1 MRIEIED
8 EVVVFDDADSAVYTD
23 EVPEDAIIED
33 GVSSDSIDTG
43 EALIVNLGGKVNE
56 VLVNGESV
64 VENKVAQITL
74 SKVGQTN
81 DYNDLDNK
89 PDVDAIKD
97 DLNETKEQLDLV
109 RKGQTSNST
118 AINGLQ
124 SDVLTLK
131 ADVAK
136 IDLSN
141 YYKKS
146 ETYSKDEVN
155 TLVNNISSFNVKI
168 VSQLP
173 TTEISTTTIYLIA
186 KKDSQSNDYYD
197 EYLYINNKWELIG
210 TTKVDL
216 ADYYNKTEIDAKVG
230 ELEADVS
237 DLQDQIAESGGTTVK
252 VGGVAVAEFNA
263 DSKADANTVEQQG
276 TKVTELDAKLV
287 SLATQ
292 VATDYYNKT
301 DADGKFAT
309 KDQIASQ
316 DNTTLQSA
324 NSYTDTKIADLV
336 DTAPETLDTL
346 GEVAKAIKD
355 NQDVVNALNSAIGN
369 KVDKT
374 LKING
379 QPLTQNI
386 VLTAEDVGA
395 LSDIPDGYVTTDTLN
410 SAMEKKVDKVD
421 GKGLSTNDFTNA
433 DKSKLNMLMNY
444 DDTSLNT
451 RVTSLENTKAN
462 AIDLADV
469 IDNKTAIGS
478 DARGTKLGYGSIASE
493 ATSMSIGYKATT
505 SKGYSVAIGHEATV
519 AGLRSVGVGY
529 GVVINTAARESVAL
543 GMFASVGEGD
553 TVDNAVQIGRG
564 RNIQSNT
571 LQIFG
576 DNIYNHE
583 THTMDV
589 QNLKQNGV
597 GVLTENTKINNTFQC
612 SRATRNL
619 YSGKLGTSAVKMFDT
634 ATLLSK
640 IGKTQSELLAQGVNI
655 IWVTVTCYQYDA
667 DTTQLSVY
675 TNTWGDSA
683 TIYTQLST
691 NARSNGNSF
700 VIPMSVTNTSDTL
713 YFKAYSGEAST
724 FRAYLE
730 TISYAHTETLSTFS
744 W

>member
-43 EALIVNLGGKVNE
+43 ETLIVNLGGKVNE

-64 VENKVAQITL
+64 VADKVARITL

-97 DLNETKEQLDLV
+97 DLNKTKEQLDLV
-109 RKGQTSNST
+109 TKGQTSDSLAIVGLQSDMLT
-118 AINGLQ
+118 AKEDIAGLKTQVEENTELLDQVNKGHTADSLAIVGLQ

-131 ADVAK
+131 
-136 IDLSN
+136 
-141 YYKKS
+141 
-146 ETYSKDEVN
+146 
-155 TLVNNISSFNVKI
+155 
-168 VSQLP
+168 
-173 TTEISTTTIYLIA
+173 
-186 KKDSQSNDYYD
+186 
-197 EYLYINNKWELIG
+197 
-210 TTKVDL
+210 
-216 ADYYNKTEIDAKVG
+216 
-230 ELEADVS
+230 ADVS

-252 VGGVAVAEFNA
+252 VGGVAVDEFNA
-263 DSKADANTVEQQG
+263 DSKADASTVEQLETTVEGLGNDVSQQG
-276 TKVTELDAKLV
+276 SKIGEVDKQLV
-287 SLATQ
+287 NLATQ

-309 KDQIASQ
+309 KDQMASQ

-336 DTAPETLDTL
+336 DAAPETLDTL

-374 LKING
+374 VKING
-379 QPLTQNI
+379 HPLTQNI

-433 DKSKLNMLMNY
+433 DKSKLDMLMNY
-444 DDTSLNT
+444 DDTSLDT
-451 RVTSLENTKAN
+451 RVSSLENTKAN

-478 DARGTKLGYGSIASE
+478 DSRGTKLGYGSIATDV
-493 ATSMSIGYKATT
+493 TSIAIGNRATT
-505 SKGYSVAIGHEATV
+505 SRENDVAIGHGTIV
-519 AGLRSVGVGY
+519 AGKYSVGIGQ
-529 GVVINTAARESVAL
+529 GVVINTAALESVAL
-543 GMFASVGEGD
+543 GVSAKVGDGD
-553 TVDNAVQIGRG
+553 VIENAVQIGRG
-564 RNIQSNT
+564 TNTQSNT
-571 LQIFG
+571 LQIFS

-589 QNLKQNGV
+589 QNLVADTAQV
-597 GVLTENTKINNTFQC
+597 GGANVLTENAVITKTFVCQ
-612 SRATRNL
+612 NPKV
-619 YSGKLGTSAVKMFDT
+619 YSGSFSTSGNSLFSVGMIIN
-634 ATLLSK
+634 K
-640 IGKTQSELLAQGVNI
+640 IGTTRTDLQAKGVKI
-655 IWVTVTCYQYDA
+655 LWVTVMVYQYSTGTSQFTA
-667 DTTQLSVY
+667 H
-675 TNTWGDSA
+675 TNHWSSSDVM
-683 TIYTQLST
+683 YTQLST
-691 NARSNGNSF
+691 NARSNGNTF
-700 VIPMSVTNTSDTL
+700 VIPMYVDDLTDYL
-713 YFKAYSGEAST
+713 LIKALTGSAST
-724 FRAYLE
+724 AGVYVM
-730 TISYAHTETLSTFS
+730 TVSYSYNETLDEFN